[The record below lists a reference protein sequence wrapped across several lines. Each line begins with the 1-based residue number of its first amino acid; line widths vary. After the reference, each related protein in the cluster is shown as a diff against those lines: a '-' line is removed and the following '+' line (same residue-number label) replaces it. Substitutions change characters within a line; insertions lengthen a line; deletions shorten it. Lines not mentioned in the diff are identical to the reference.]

1 LNDIPREAL
10 PIEIAGIAVAPG
22 ERRRI
27 DIPITS
33 AYGHAPVS
41 LPALVLHGRKP
52 GARMFVS
59 AAIHGD
65 ELNGVEIIRR
75 LRHLPRLRRMR
86 GALILV
92 PVVNVYGF
100 ITQSRYLP
108 DRRDL
113 NRSFPGSSR
122 GSVAARLANVF
133 MNSIARQCTHGIDLH
148 TGSHHRTN
156 LPQIRA
162 WLDDPETE
170 RLARAFGV
178 PVILNSNLRDG
189 SLRQAVLDNATP
201 MLLYE
206 AGEALRFDEIAIRAG
221 VRGILNVMSTLG
233 MLPPGRKQSSS
244 VQPMIARSSVWL
256 RAPESGVFRFLVGL
270 GKRVREGDLVGII
283 SDPIGDE
290 EFPVNATSPGVI
302 IGRTLLPLVNAG
314 DALVHIATMGRPG
327 AAAAGVETFQAELDP
342 DLAESESGEPPI
354 L

>member
-1 LNDIPREAL
+1 MNDIRQHD
-10 PIEIAGIAVAPG
+10 PIELAGVVVKCG
-22 ERRRI
+22 EHRRI

-33 AYGHAPVS
+33 AYGHAQVS
-41 LPALVLHGRKP
+41 LPAVVIHGRRP
-52 GARMFVS
+52 GPRLFVS

-75 LRHLPRLRRMR
+75 LRHLASMR
-86 GALILV
+86 KLSGTLILV

-122 GSVAARLANVF
+122 GSVASRLANVF
-133 MNSIARQCTHGIDLH
+133 MQAITSLCTHGIDLH
-148 TGSHHRTN
+148 TGSNHRTN

-189 SLRQAVLDNATP
+189 SLRQAVLEDNTP

-221 VRGILNVMSTLG
+221 VRGILGVMRALE
-233 MLPPGRKQSSS
+233 MLPPSRKRSSR
-244 VQPMIARSSVWL
+244 VEPMVARSTVWL

-283 SDPIGDE
+283 SDPLGDE
-290 EFPVNATSPGVI
+290 EIPVTASSSGLI
-302 IGRTLLPLVNAG
+302 IGRTQLPLVNAG
-314 DALVHIATMGRPG
+314 DALIHIATMGRPG
-327 AAAAGVETFQAELDP
+327 AAAAGVETFHEELHP